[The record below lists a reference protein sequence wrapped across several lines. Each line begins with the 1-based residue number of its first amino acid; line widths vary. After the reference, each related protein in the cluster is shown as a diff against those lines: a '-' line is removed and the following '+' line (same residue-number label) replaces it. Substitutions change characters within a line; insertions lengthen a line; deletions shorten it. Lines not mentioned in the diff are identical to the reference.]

1 MRHKSVWAIALLAA
15 AIAAGCSRK
24 PSDSAVVTNIK
35 SQMFSDSQLKDAS
48 LQVTASKGEV
58 TLSGTVPT
66 DAARLDAYKIAAQT
80 AGVTKVNDHM
90 AVEQAQAAPQETA
103 AALPVPSPAPEPAP
117 VAKPS
122 RERKHST
129 HAKKARRS
137 VADAT
142 PPADQQTDQPD
153 NSPEPAAAP
162 ADAPAPPPVATP
174 APPQPPSLQQIV
186 VPAGTPL
193 SVSMIDSVSAENDE
207 AGEVFHAS
215 LENPLRIG
223 EKLVVPKGADIY
235 VRLVSASKAGRFKGK
250 NELTLALVKLE
261 YQGRSYPL
269 VSDTYVD
276 DGSSQGKSTAKKVGG
291 GAALGA
297 IIGAI
302 AGGGKGAAIGA
313 AAGAG
318 GGGIYQGIGKPKD
331 LTIPSETK
339 LDFQLQQPV
348 TISVMPRASAAQ

>member
-1 MRHKSVWAIALLAA
+1 
-15 AIAAGCSRK
+15 
-24 PSDSAVVTNIK
+24 
-35 SQMFSDSQLKDAS
+35 
-48 LQVTASKGEV
+48 
-58 TLSGTVPT
+58 GTVPT

-103 AALPVPSPAPEPAP
+103 AALP
-117 VAKPS
+117 KPS

-250 NELTLALVKLE
+250 N
-261 YQGRSYPL
+261 
-269 VSDTYVD
+269 
-276 DGSSQGKSTAKKVGG
+276 
-291 GAALGA
+291 
-297 IIGAI
+297 
-302 AGGGKGAAIGA
+302 
-313 AAGAG
+313 
-318 GGGIYQGIGKPKD
+318 
-331 LTIPSETK
+331 
-339 LDFQLQQPV
+339 
-348 TISVMPRASAAQ
+348 